1 MMDDV
6 LTRSVSRLRSVVYD
20 ERKEIDR
27 FLKRMVELRG
37 SDLHIKSGSTPKV
50 RIDGQI
56 VDLSR
61 ELLTPQSVD
70 AILNDIMSDRERELL
85 TKNMEVDFIYQ
96 LRNVGRFRVNVYQQ
110 MMGLAIAIRH
120 IQIDVPTFEDLNLP
134 PVLYQMI
141 EKPRGLILV
150 TGATGAGKS
159 TTMAAMIETINRTR
173 AVNIITIEDPVEFV
187 FKEKKATIQ
196 QREVGRDTP
205 SWSEALRRILRQDP
219 DVIML
224 GEIRDGE
231 TMMTALT
238 AANTGHL
245 VLSTL
250 HTMDAAQTVNR
261 VISMVSSESSQQ
273 VRYLLAATLVGI
285 ISQRLLPRIDRP
297 GRIPAVEVLI
307 STETI
312 RNMIIDPAQTLDIR
326 SAIAEGFGQYGM
338 QTFDQSLMMLVRAGK
353 ITFEEALRHAT
364 SPTDFRIR
372 MRGLDTS
379 GTLMEWA
386 TPEEEVDL

>member
-1 MMDDV
+1 MQEDV
-6 LTRSVSRLRSVVYD
+6 ATRGVGRLRSVAFD
-20 ERKEIDR
+20 ERREIDR

-56 VDLSR
+56 MDLSR

-70 AILNDIMSDRERELL
+70 TILHDIMSDRERELL

-120 IQIDVPTFEDLNLP
+120 IQLDIPTFEELNLP
-134 PVLYQMI
+134 PILYQMI
-141 EKPRGLILV
+141 EQPRGLILV
-150 TGATGAGKS
+150 TGATGSGKS
-159 TTMAAMIETINRTR
+159 TTLAAMIETINRTR

-187 FKEKKATIQ
+187 FKEKRASIQ
-196 QREVGRDTP
+196 QREIGRDTP
-205 SWSEALRRILRQDP
+205 SWGEALRRILRQDP

-224 GEIRDGE
+224 GEIRDSE
-231 TMMTALT
+231 TMLTALT

-250 HTMDAAQTVNR
+250 HTMDAAQTVSR
-261 VISMVSSESSQQ
+261 VISMVPGDMNQT
-273 VRYLLAATLVGI
+273 VRYLLAGTLVGI
-285 ISQRLLPRIDRP
+285 ISQRLLPRADAP
-297 GRIPAVEVLI
+297 GRIPAVEVLV

-312 RNMIIDPAQTLDIR
+312 RKMIIDPAQTLDIR
-326 SAIAEGFGQYGM
+326 RAIGEGFGQYGM
-338 QTFDQSLMMLVRAGK
+338 QTFDQNLMMLVRAGK

-386 TPEEEVDL
+386 EPSEPIDL

>member
-1 MMDDV
+1 MQEDV
-6 LTRSVSRLRSVVYD
+6 ATRGVGRLRSVAFD
-20 ERKEIDR
+20 ERREIDR

-56 VDLSR
+56 MDLSR

-70 AILNDIMSDRERELL
+70 AILHDIMSDRERELL

-120 IQIDVPTFEDLNLP
+120 IQIDIPTFEELNLP
-134 PVLYQMI
+134 PILYQMI
-141 EKPRGLILV
+141 EQPRGLILV
-150 TGATGAGKS
+150 TGATGSGKS
-159 TTMAAMIETINRTR
+159 TTLAAMIETINRTR

-187 FKEKKATIQ
+187 FKEKRASIQ
-196 QREVGRDTP
+196 QREIGRDTP
-205 SWSEALRRILRQDP
+205 SWGEALRRILRQDP

-224 GEIRDGE
+224 GEIRDSE
-231 TMMTALT
+231 TMLTALT

-250 HTMDAAQTVNR
+250 HTMDAAQTVSR
-261 VISMVSSESSQQ
+261 VISMVPGDMNQT
-273 VRYLLAATLVGI
+273 VRYLLAGTLVGI
-285 ISQRLLPRIDRP
+285 ISQRLLPRADAP
-297 GRIPAVEVLI
+297 GRIPAVEVLV

-312 RNMIIDPAQTLDIR
+312 RKMIIDPAQTLDIR
-326 SAIAEGFGQYGM
+326 RAIGEGFGQYGM
-338 QTFDQSLMMLVRAGK
+338 QTFDQNLMMLVRAGK

-386 TPEEEVDL
+386 EPSEPIDL

>member
-1 MMDDV
+1 
-6 LTRSVSRLRSVVYD
+6 
-20 ERKEIDR
+20 
-27 FLKRMVELRG
+27 
-37 SDLHIKSGSTPKV
+37 PKV

-70 AILNDIMSDRERELL
+70 AILHDIMSDRERELL

-120 IQIDVPTFEDLNLP
+120 IQIDIPTFEELNLP

-159 TTMAAMIETINRTR
+159 TTLAAMVETINRTR

-231 TMMTALT
+231 TMQTALT

-261 VISMVSSESSQQ
+261 VISMVPSENSQQ

-285 ISQRLLPRIDRP
+285 ISQRLLPRVDGP
-297 GRIPAVEVLI
+297 GRIPAIEVLI

-312 RNMIIDPAQTLDIR
+312 RDMIVDPAQTLEIR

-353 ITFEEALRHAT
+353 ITIEEALRHAT

-386 TPEEEVDL
+386 TPDEDVDL

>member
-1 MMDDV
+1 MQEDV
-6 LTRSVSRLRSVVYD
+6 ATRGVGRLRSVAFD
-20 ERKEIDR
+20 ERREIDR

-56 VDLSR
+56 MDLSR

-70 AILNDIMSDRERELL
+70 AILHDIMSDRERELL

-120 IQIDVPTFEDLNLP
+120 IQLDIPTFEELNLP
-134 PVLYQMI
+134 PILYQMI
-141 EKPRGLILV
+141 EQPRGLILV
-150 TGATGAGKS
+150 TGATGSGKS
-159 TTMAAMIETINRTR
+159 TTLAAMIETINRTR

-187 FKEKKATIQ
+187 FKEKRASIQ
-196 QREVGRDTP
+196 QREIGRDTP
-205 SWSEALRRILRQDP
+205 SWGEALRRILRQDP

-224 GEIRDGE
+224 GEIRDSE
-231 TMMTALT
+231 TMLTALT

-250 HTMDAAQTVNR
+250 HTMDAAQTVSR
-261 VISMVSSESSQQ
+261 VISMVPGDMNQT
-273 VRYLLAATLVGI
+273 VRYLLAGTLVGI
-285 ISQRLLPRIDRP
+285 ISQRLLPRADAP
-297 GRIPAVEVLI
+297 GRIPAVEVLV

-312 RNMIIDPAQTLDIR
+312 RKMIIDPAQTLDIR
-326 SAIAEGFGQYGM
+326 RAIGEGFGQYGM
-338 QTFDQSLMMLVRAGK
+338 QTFDQNLMMLVRAGK

-386 TPEEEVDL
+386 EPSEPIDL